1 MDKYDRLS
9 RSLLLVTILLVLQLI
24 LGLYVA
30 FFVKIP
36 TETTSFVSYMQ
47 VNGVLAA
54 HIVLAFFLVIAD
66 FMAFFMAIHARIGN
80 KYIFSA
86 MLSLITIVLAGVSGI
101 MYLMAGNMPIYS
113 YLMAAFMV
121 ISFACVGIATA
132 GTRKAKS

>member
-1 MDKYDRLS
+1 M
-9 RSLLLVTILLVLQLI
+9 LVTMLLVLQFI

-30 FFVKIP
+30 LFVKIP

-47 VNGVLAA
+47 VSAVLAA
-54 HIVLAFFLVIAD
+54 HIVLAFFLVVAD

-101 MYLMAGNMPIYS
+101 MYLMAGQMAIYS